1 MNEWSYVNKC
11 FANEEK
17 SDEYRRDCNKYTI
30 NLETWWKGHIGLPPE
45 MDVNPLPTLGP
56 KVNHHFIINNA
67 RYQES
72 EHPRWGSILSVVP
85 ERDLKVG
92 EELFTYYSYEHEGQQ
107 KFPDSSK
114 SKIKIVEENKS
125 VQMIMNYMF
134 IKSIST
140 ILYIL
145 LFISRNLL

>member
-1 MNEWSYVNKC
+1 MNEWSYLNKC

-30 NLETWWKGHIGLPPE
+30 NLETWWEGHIGLPPE
-45 MDVNPLPTLGP
+45 IDVNPLPTLGP

-92 EELFTYYSYEHEGQQ
+92 EELFT
-107 KFPDSSK
+107 
-114 SKIKIVEENKS
+114 
-125 VQMIMNYMF
+125 
-134 IKSIST
+134 
-140 ILYIL
+140 LWL
-145 LFISRNLL
+145 

>member
-1 MNEWSYVNKC
+1 MNEWSYLNKC
-11 FANEEK
+11 FDNEEK

-30 NLETWWKGHIGLPPE
+30 KLETWWKGHIALPPE

-56 KVNHHFIINNA
+56 KVNHNFIINNA
-67 RYQES
+67 RYLES

-107 KFPDSSK
+107 NFPLDHPWYFTALEVIEKEKEEAKKK
-114 SKIKIVEENKS
+114 SKKLK
-125 VQMIMNYMF
+125 
-134 IKSIST
+134 KKKKKT
-140 ILYIL
+140 
-145 LFISRNLL
+145 NL